1 MTDKPRSE
9 HIEQREF
16 VQWVRQMTPYL
27 IYAIPNGGGK
37 RTKADGGRLKAEG
50 VVSGMPDLHI
60 PELRLWIEMKKKGGT
75 VEPEQRAIHEK
86 LRAFDMVS
94 VCYSTADAVDL
105 VTSVMRTRGMVPTRQ
120 PLKKV
125 VKNG

>member
-1 MTDKPRSE
+1 VVDPKPRSE

-16 VQWVRQMTPYL
+16 VQWVRQMTPFL

-60 PELRLWIEMKKKGGT
+60 PELRLWIEMKKQGGT
-75 VEPEQRAIHEK
+75 VEPAQRAIHEK
-86 LRAFDMVS
+86 LRRFDVVA
-94 VCYSTADAVDL
+94 VCYSTQQAIDV
-105 VTSVMRTRGMVPTRQ
+105 VTGIMHTRGMVPARQ
-120 PLKKV
+120 PIRKV
-125 VKNG
+125 KP